1 MEIEKVKNL
10 HIGIKSFW
18 KIGINVMK
26 GFLIGAAN
34 VIPGVSGSTIAL
46 VVGVFEKLVNAINAV
61 SIALFTSFL
70 GFLLKP
76 KENKERFFENI
87 RLIDLGFLIPLGIG
101 ILLAVFLLS
110 SIIPN
115 AMDRF
120 PAQSYA
126 LFAGLIIGSMTL
138 LFPKIMENK
147 KPKHSIVMI
156 FLSFVLGVLICYTLV
171 GLKQISASHS
181 YLILFVSGFLAITGT
196 ILPGI
201 SGSFILLILGQYKF
215 FFESLR
221 MIKERFFELLFFGIG
236 ILVGLKATA
245 FLIELLLKKFRPH
258 TLAFLTGLM
267 IGSLRLSYD
276 KIYETI
282 SLTNDTFVV
291 AMIAIG
297 FVILGFFVVVIFERL
312 SRKHIALVKSE
323 D

>member
-1 MEIEKVKNL
+1 
-10 HIGIKSFW
+10 
-18 KIGINVMK
+18 
-26 GFLIGAAN
+26 
-34 VIPGVSGSTIAL
+34 IAL

-156 FLSFVLGVLICYTLV
+156 FLSFVL
-171 GLKQISASHS
+171 
-181 YLILFVSGFLAITGT
+181 
-196 ILPGI
+196 
-201 SGSFILLILGQYKF
+201 
-215 FFESLR
+215 
-221 MIKERFFELLFFGIG
+221 
-236 ILVGLKATA
+236 
-245 FLIELLLKKFRPH
+245 
-258 TLAFLTGLM
+258 
-267 IGSLRLSYD
+267 
-276 KIYETI
+276 
-282 SLTNDTFVV
+282 
-291 AMIAIG
+291 
-297 FVILGFFVVVIFERL
+297 
-312 SRKHIALVKSE
+312 
-323 D
+323 